1 MAQSSDRRHRRL
13 SRMLARG
20 RLLSALE
27 SETLVARVGVD
38 GDRLTI
44 CAQKWGGYWRPL
56 VSIAD

>member
-1 MAQSSDRRHRRL
+1 
-13 SRMLARG
+13 MLARG

-44 CAQKWGGYWRPL
+44 CAQEWGGYWRPL